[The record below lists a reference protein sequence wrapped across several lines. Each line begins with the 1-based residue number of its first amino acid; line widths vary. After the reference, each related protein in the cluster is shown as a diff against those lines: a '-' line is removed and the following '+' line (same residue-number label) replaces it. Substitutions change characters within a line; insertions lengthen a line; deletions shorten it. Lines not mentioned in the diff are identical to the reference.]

1 MGAGLTEL
9 DKIDPQIGSVA
20 LGLCCQ
26 VLEVVGHIMALSDAT
41 LCSLP
46 TR

>member
-26 VLEVVGHIMALSDAT
+26 VLEVWRHVMGLSDAT
-41 LCSLP
+41 LRSLP